1 MLTAEH
7 SRLSALVATTERLWR
22 SSTARLR
29 RAYPYPESI
38 RSSRIGGHRGHEAG
52 PCTSAR
58 RTDLAID
65 HRDPFRITEGMGRGG
80 GLTVLFSYYI
90 PLFTLL
96 LSYSLTLLFSYSL
109 SVLLSYSHTLL
120 LSYSL
125 TLLLSYS
132 PTLLLCYSLS
142 LLLVSFSYSATLS
155 RSSLRAQMRIWGRST
170 RL

>member
-1 MLTAEH
+1 MIIIRIVTWRPAGAATNPVKRGPDSEQVYPRAVLTAEH

-52 PCTSAR
+52 PCSSAR

-80 GLTVLFSYYI
+80 GLTVLFSY
-90 PLFTLL
+90 
-96 LSYSLTLLFSYSL
+96 
-109 SVLLSYSHTLL
+109 
-120 LSYSL
+120 
-125 TLLLSYS
+125 
-132 PTLLLCYSLS
+132 
-142 LLLVSFSYSATLS
+142 
-155 RSSLRAQMRIWGRST
+155 
-170 RL
+170 